1 MSESQ
6 ILEKSKQLALKTI
19 DFHNKKKLG
28 SKSLLIFLKEQLK
41 KIYYTEDC
49 NKIIIEYCS
58 FLAKYGYEI
67 MIDTDYF
74 DIIDYNSS
82 KYQEYISSLIN
93 KLPKNYDKL
102 KSFAKNAADKMIYMY
117 HSNNY
122 LNKSYQ
128 DYINEIMSE
137 TKYSTSE
144 KLTIEANIVHFITQ
158 NHYDI
163 DSTNPL
169 ILSEF

>member
-1 MSESQ
+1 MSENQ
-6 ILEKSKQLALKTI
+6 ILEKSRQLTLKTI
-19 DFHNKKKLG
+19 DLHKKKKLG
-28 SKSLLIFLKEQLK
+28 TKSLLNFLKEQLQD
-41 KIYYTEDC
+41 IYYTKDC
-49 NKIIIEYCS
+49 NRIIIEYCS
-58 FLAKYGYEI
+58 FLSKYGYEI
-67 MIDTDYF
+67 MRDTEHF
-74 DIIDYNSS
+74 DIIDYNSF

-102 KSFAKNAADKMIYMY
+102 KSFAKNAADKMIDMY

-163 DSTNPL
+163 DSTNPF

>member
-1 MSESQ
+1 M
-6 ILEKSKQLALKTI
+6 LNLT
-19 DFHNKKKLG
+19 
-28 SKSLLIFLKEQLK
+28 KEQLQD
-41 KIYYTEDC
+41 IYYTKDC
-49 NKIIIEYCS
+49 NRIMIEYCS
-58 FLAKYGYEI
+58 FLSKYGYEI
-67 MIDTDYF
+67 MRDTEHF
-74 DIIDYNSS
+74 DIIDYNSF